1 MTNDELKIKVDEFLS
16 SGDISEY
23 TLNNLQMFMSIAILY
38 EKLSKELEGTKFNAE
53 TLKNLP
59 KLDLYT
65 KIDLVKNMYKKYGY
79 PLTNDMIEEALS
91 NGTIDFREYEYEEG
105 EYLSILCSEA
115 FNGSA
120 GIRNGKRFVSLP
132 NSGYITDAILLAHEL
147 GHYTV
152 GISETSSDHMI
163 SEAFAIFSEFLMEDE
178 LSNLGYKAE
187 MDYVRK
193 LRFRD
198 TFAKNYLIPVMAALN
213 VYLTLGDFEYESF
226 NKLYSN
232 LPLENY
238 KKDLANVKEFF
249 NRPLRKID
257 IDRCLYYTF
266 GCIYAYYMYDKLKKN
281 PDFKEN
287 IFKAYSDPYRKD
299 LNSFSET
306 LGLYE
311 IDKEL
316 SKAIDEYKSELN
328 EEKLDKSV

>member
-1 MTNDELKIKVDEFLS
+1 MTNEELKIKVDEFLS
-16 SGDISEY
+16 SGNISEDVLY
-23 TLNNLQMFMSIAILY
+23 NLKMFISIAILY

-79 PLTNDMIEEALS
+79 PLTDEMIEGVLS

-105 EYLSILCSEA
+105 DYLSVIRSGVVE
-115 FNGSA
+115 GSA
-120 GIRNGKRFVSLP
+120 GIRNGKKFVSLP
-132 NSGYITDAILLAHEL
+132 NSGYITDAILIAHEL
-147 GHYTV
+147 GHYTI
-152 GISETSSDHMI
+152 GIPETSSDHMI

-198 TFAKNYLIPVMAALN
+198 TFAKNYLIPVMAAIN

-238 KKDLANVKEFF
+238 KEDLANVKKFF
-249 NRPLRKID
+249 NRSPRKID

-266 GCIYAYYMYDKLKKN
+266 GCIYAYYMYDRLKKN

-299 LNSFSET
+299 LNSFSEA
-306 LGLYE
+306 LGMNE
-311 IDKEL
+311 INKDLEE
-316 SKAIDEYKSELN
+316 AINAYIDEIN